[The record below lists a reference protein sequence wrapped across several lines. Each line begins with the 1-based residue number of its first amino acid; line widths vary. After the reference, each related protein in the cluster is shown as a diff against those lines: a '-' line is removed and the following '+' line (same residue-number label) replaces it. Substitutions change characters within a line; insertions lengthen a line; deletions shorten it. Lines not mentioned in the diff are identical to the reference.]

1 MGKRTQILRYHRII
15 SHLMNAPLSYDE
27 LNHKLESD
35 SKWHGETLTRS
46 QRTLQRDIKDIWEL
60 YNIEI
65 KAKQDGKYYIISN
78 EQQEFNNR
86 LFEAFDT
93 FIALNIKEN
102 VSKDIQFEQRRPQGT
117 SNFSGLLHAT
127 QEKLEIK
134 FLYQKFYEEEPE
146 MRHIDPY
153 LLKEFR
159 YRWYIIG
166 KDHKDDHIKSF
177 GLDRIQGLEHTKV
190 HYDSKSKNEVAKR
203 YKDCFG
209 IVSPNAEKP
218 SKVVISCTK
227 IQGRYIQAIP
237 LHHSQHTIKET
248 KDEIVLGMKVYLTYD
263 LFMEL
268 LSYGEN
274 IKVLEPKSLVVI
286 MKQKLKAGFE
296 QYQV

>member
-27 LNHKLESD
+27 LNYKLD
-35 SKWHGETLTRS
+35 NDANWHAETLTRS

-65 KAKQDGKYYIISN
+65 KAKSDGKYYIISN

-93 FIALNIKEN
+93 FNALNIKEN

-127 QEKLEIK
+127 QEKMEIK

-166 KDHKDDHIKSF
+166 KDHKDGHIKSF
-177 GLDRIQGLEHTKV
+177 GLDRIQVLEHTKV
-190 HYDSKSKNEVAKR
+190 RFDTKSKNEVAKR
-203 YKDCFG
+203 YKNCFG

-218 SKVVISCTK
+218 SKVIISCTK
-227 IQGRYIQAIP
+227 IQGRYIQALP

-274 IKVLEPKSLVVI
+274 IKVQEP
-286 MKQKLKAGFE
+286 QKLAEIIKAKHNKGFE
-296 QYQV
+296 QYG

>member
-1 MGKRTQILRYHRII
+1 MGKKTQILRYHRII
-15 SHLMNAPLSYDE
+15 SHLMNAPLTFEE
-27 LNHKLESD
+27 LNRKLED
-35 SKWHGETLTRS
+35 DTKLHGETLTRS

-65 KAKQDGKYYIISN
+65 KAKSDGRYHIISN

-93 FIALNIKEN
+93 FNALNIKEN

-117 SNFSGLLHAT
+117 SNFSGLLHAI
-127 QEKLEIK
+127 QGNLEIK
-134 FLYQKFYEEEPE
+134 FLYQKFYQEEPE

-166 KDHKDDHIKSF
+166 KDHKDGHIKSF
-177 GLDRIQGLEHTKV
+177 GLDRIQGFEYTKKRFNPKPK
-190 HYDSKSKNEVAKR
+190 DEITQR
-203 YKDCFG
+203 YKDCYG

-218 SKVVISCTK
+218 SNIELSCTK
-227 IQGRYIQAIP
+227 IQGRYIQVLP

-248 KDEIVLGMKVYLTYD
+248 NDEIVLELKVYLTYD

-274 IKVLEPKSLVVI
+274 VKVLKPQKLVEI
-286 MKQKLKAGFE
+286 MKDKHKKGFE
-296 QYQV
+296 QYE